1 VFKVI
6 LKLKNVA
13 NNAADRAL
21 EIDSIVDLVKTNRQ
35 LVLQPIKNAFHGSLP
50 RMVRRAAN
58 QTVPIDVDQMAHN
71 AVFVCQQ
78 IVAQKGLLI
87 RNWNV
92 SDDVLQESDSVVD
105 SGASFDLKVK
115 LAITF
120 LIAGY
125 GHG

>member
-13 NNAADRAL
+13 NNVADRAL
-21 EIDSIVDLVKTNRQ
+21 EIDSIVDLVKADRQ
-35 LVLQPIKNAFHGSLP
+35 FVLQPLENVFHGSLP
-50 RMVRRAAN
+50 GMVRRAVD

-71 AVFVCQQ
+71 AVFVCRQ
-78 IVAQKGLLI
+78 IVAQKGSLI
-87 RNWNV
+87 HNWNV
-92 SDDVLQESDSVVD
+92 SDDVLQESDSVAD
-105 SGASFDLKVK
+105 GGASFDLKVK
-115 LAITF
+115 PAITF